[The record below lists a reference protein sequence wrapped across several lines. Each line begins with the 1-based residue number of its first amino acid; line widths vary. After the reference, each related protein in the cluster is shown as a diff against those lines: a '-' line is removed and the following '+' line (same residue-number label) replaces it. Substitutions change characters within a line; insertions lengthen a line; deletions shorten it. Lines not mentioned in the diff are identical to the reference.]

1 MCGIIACRTNGPA
14 LDYLLPALK
23 RLEYRG
29 YDSVGVAVRT
39 EDGDIARLRT
49 IGRIGA
55 LEQQVTRWTGP
66 ELDGLGI
73 GHTRWATHGGVDETN
88 AHPHLDCTGRIAV
101 VHNGI
106 ITNADELGRELRAT
120 GHRFTSD
127 VDSEVVPHLIEDC
140 LATSGNLLT
149 AVQQV
154 VDRLSGSWALAVL
167 EQGTGRLVAAAN
179 RSPLLVARARGCVFA
194 TSDAAA
200 IADWVDEFRT
210 LDDGDV
216 VELGD
221 VFTWNRRGAR
231 CSPPPLRRQSWART
245 DLSLGRH
252 TDFMSKEITEQ
263 PRVAARLLTRIGGG
277 VADGSL
283 WSGLGLPDFD
293 RLRVVACGTSMHA
306 GQVIGNCARGAGA
319 IPFTATVAS
328 ETLREQS
335 DPKTLTLAI
344 SQSGETADVLR
355 ALDLRSP
362 GDGPL
367 LALTNSTH
375 STLARRADAVLPCSA
390 GPEIGVAATKT
401 FVCQV
406 ISGVSLMLSSMVATE
421 RLAPEIATRLMH
433 SLNGIPA
440 RLAAAVETAQQL
452 IPPIVDEL
460 ATATGFVFL
469 GRGAGVPYAAE
480 GALKLKELTYRWAEH
495 HPAGELKHGPLAV
508 IESGTPVVVVD
519 HGDPR
524 ISANIAEVRAR
535 GGRIISIG
543 IDGSTVP
550 VLHPGPAPCGPLE
563 SVVPMQVLAREL
575 ALALGRDVDKPR
587 NLAKSVTVE

>member
-1 MCGIIACRTNGPA
+1 MCGIIACRTTGPA

-39 EDGDIARLRT
+39 GDGDIARLRT

-55 LEQQVTRWTGP
+55 LEQQVTQWTGP

-73 GHTRWATHGGVDETN
+73 GHTRWATHGGVDESNT
-88 AHPHLDCTGRIAV
+88 HPHVDCTGRIAL

-106 ITNADELGRELRAT
+106 ITNADELARELRAT
-120 GHRFTSD
+120 GHRFSSE
-127 VDSEVVPHLIEDC
+127 VDSEVVAHLVEDS
-140 LATSGNLLT
+140 LALSGDLLT
-149 AVQQV
+149 AVQRTV
-154 VDRLSGSWALAVL
+154 ERLSGSWALAIL
-167 EQGTGRLVAAAN
+167 EQGTGRLVAAAH
-179 RSPLLVARARGCVFA
+179 RSPLLIARSSGGDFA

-200 IADWVDEFRT
+200 ISDWVDEFRS
-210 LDDGDV
+210 LEDGDV

-221 VFTWNRRGAR
+221 TFTWSRRGQRCPPPPPARHTWNR
-231 CSPPPLRRQSWART
+231 T
-245 DLSLGRH
+245 DMSLGSH
-252 TDFMSKEITEQ
+252 TDYMSKEIGEQ
-263 PRVAARLLTRIGGG
+263 PQVAARLLGQIGGG

-283 WSGLGLPDFD
+283 WSGLGLPHFD
-293 RLRVVACGTSMHA
+293 RLRVIACGTSLHA
-306 GQVIGNCARGAGA
+306 GQVIGNCARGIGG
-319 IPFTATVAS
+319 IRLTTMVAS
-328 ETLREQS
+328 EALRE
-335 DPKTLTLAI
+335 PLEPGTLTLAI

-355 ALDLRSP
+355 ALDLHAPDDS
-362 GDGPL
+362 PL

-406 ISGVSLMLSSMVATE
+406 ISGVALVMSAMVANE
-421 RLAPEIATRLMH
+421 RLEPDAAARLMRA
-433 SLNGIPA
+433 LNGAPA
-440 RLAAAVETAQQL
+440 RLAAATETAQRL
-452 IPPIVDEL
+452 LPPLVDEL
-460 ATATGFVFL
+460 TTATGFVFL

-508 IESGTPVVVVD
+508 IEPGTPVVVVD

-524 ISANIAEVRAR
+524 IDANIAEVRAR

-543 IDGSTVP
+543 TEGTTVP

-563 SVVPMQVLAREL
+563 SVVPMQVLARSL